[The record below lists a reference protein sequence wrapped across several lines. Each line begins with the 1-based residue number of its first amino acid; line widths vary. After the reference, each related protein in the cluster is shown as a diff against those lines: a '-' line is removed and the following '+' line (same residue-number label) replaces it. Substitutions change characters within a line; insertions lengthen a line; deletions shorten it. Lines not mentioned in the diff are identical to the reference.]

1 MWTMRIRES
10 RNVTPL
16 VEDKTT
22 TLIQGTGSNY
32 KSKAVLIGESGLYA
46 LVLSSKLPHTL
57 DYMAMLEGWGRLG
70 GVISLVS
77 LLSLT
82 KVIMLIGC
90 FFLTFVAVKTDSIN
104 KYIKYAS

>member
-32 KSKAVLIGESGLYA
+32 KSKAVLINESSLYA
-46 LVLSSKLPHTL
+46 LVFSSKLPARAGLHG
-57 DYMAMLEGWGRLG
+57 DAGRMGEGKEG
-70 GVISLVS
+70 
-77 LLSLT
+77 
-82 KVIMLIGC
+82 
-90 FFLTFVAVKTDSIN
+90 
-104 KYIKYAS
+104 